1 MYVRHAVVARSFRS
15 AIPAMLK
22 TAILVLALVV
32 PAVAAA
38 QNESSS
44 PQQQAPPM
52 SIEDLM
58 RVQVEPVFGASKRLQ
73 PVTEAPASVT
83 IVTADDIA
91 RYGFR
96 TLADILRSVRGFYV
110 TYDRNYSYIGAR
122 GFALPG
128 DYNTRVLILVD
139 GHRMNDDIYEQAT
152 PGPEL
157 GLDPADFARVEVI
170 RGPASSLYG
179 TSAFFAV
186 VNIVTKT
193 GDAFRGAMGEI
204 DGGSLGTRA
213 GRVGVGRKLA
223 NGVDFVISAAY
234 SNIAGAKHL
243 YFPEYDSPDT
253 NSGVASSLDDEEIGQ
268 TYAKFSI
275 KHFTLSAAFGRRDKG
290 VPTAAFDTVFGDSRF
305 RTKDQHGFVDAQYER
320 DMGAA
325 RLNVRAYADRYDY
338 SGDYPEI
345 HEDIGIPVALSTDY
359 AKGVWMG
366 AEGRVN
372 RPLGSRQALTIG
384 AEFRENLHQDQG
396 VSYQDDLLP
405 GFFSRR
411 QSHLV
416 AGFAEDEIKMTNHL
430 IVNAGVRVDA
440 YSGFSRVAPRVAFIA
455 QSSNGQAFKYLYG
468 TAFRAPNAYELDYY
482 AKNEDALRPETID
495 THEIVWERYVGRWLR
510 TSTSAY
516 YNDVKDLITL
526 TGEDND
532 LAYVNLGHVHA
543 RGLEL
548 EAEMRALWGGIFQ
561 VSYVFQRT
569 KNADSGEEMT
579 NSPRHLTKV
588 LVSLPL
594 PSHVTT
600 SLDMQ
605 ILSSRLTLSGN
616 TVGAAAV
623 ANFTV
628 RVPFG
633 PRMTLATTVRN
644 LFNQAYADPGSAEHR
659 QDAIT
664 QDGRTVRVGLEWSF
678 GKGQRP

>member
-1 MYVRHAVVARSFRS
+1 MHLKSAFVAF
-15 AIPAMLK
+15 ALVIPA
-22 TAILVLALVV
+22 
-32 PAVAAA
+32 AAFA
-38 QNESSS
+38 QNTEST

-83 IVTADDIA
+83 IVTADDIS

-139 GHRMNDDIYEQAT
+139 GHRMNDNIYEQAT

-157 GLDPADFARVEVI
+157 GLDPTDFARVEVI

-186 VNIVTKT
+186 INIVTK
-193 GDAFRGAMGEI
+193 DAEAFKGAMGAIE
-204 DGGSLGTRA
+204 GGSLGTRA
-213 GRVGVGRKLA
+213 GRIGVGRKLA
-223 NGVDFVISAAY
+223 NGVSFVVSGSY
-234 SNIAGAKHL
+234 SNVAGAKRL

-253 NSGVASSLDDEEIGQ
+253 NFGVVSRLDDEGVGQ
-268 TYAKFSI
+268 TYAKLSI
-275 KHFTLSAAFGRRDKG
+275 KHFTLSGAFGRRDKG

-305 RTKDQHGFVDAQYER
+305 RTTDQHGFVDAQYDR
-320 DMGAA
+320 AMGAA
-325 RLNVRAYADRYDY
+325 HVNARAYVDRYYY
-338 SGDYPEI
+338 SGGYPEI
-345 HEDIGIPVALSTDY
+345 HDEIGIPVALSKDY
-359 AKGVWMG
+359 AQGVWMG

-372 RPLGSRQALTIG
+372 RPLGSRQSLTIG
-384 AEFRENLHQDQG
+384 AEFRENLRQDQG
-396 VSYQDDLLP
+396 VSYEDDLLP

-411 QSHLV
+411 RSHLV
-416 AGFAEDEIKMTNHL
+416 AGFAEDEVKVTNH
-430 IVNAGVRVDA
+430 IIINAGVRYDA
-440 YSGFSRVAPRVAFIA
+440 YSGFSRVAPRVGLIL

-468 TAFRAPNAYELDYY
+468 NAFRAPNAYELDYY
-482 AKNEDALRPETID
+482 AQNEDTLRPETID
-495 THEIVWERYVGRWLR
+495 THEIVWERYIGHWLR

-516 YNDVKDLITL
+516 FNDVKGLITL
-526 TGEDND
+526 TGDEDN
-532 LAYVNLGHVHA
+532 LAYVNLGHVQA
-543 RGLEL
+543 KGLEL
-548 EAEMRALWGGIFQ
+548 EAEMRALWGGIAQ
-561 VSYVFQRT
+561 ISYVMQHAE
-569 KNADSGEEMT
+569 NADTGETMT
-579 NSPRHLTKV
+579 NSPKHLAKV
-588 LVSLPL
+588 LISVPL

-605 ILSSRLTLSGN
+605 IMSSRLTLSGG

-623 ANFTV
+623 ANLTI
-628 RVPFG
+628 RVPLG
-633 PRMTLATTVRN
+633 PRMTVATTMHN
-644 LFNQAYADPGSAEHR
+644 LFNETYADPGSAEHR

-664 QDGRTVRVGLEWSF
+664 QDGRTVRVGLEWSL
-678 GKGQRP
+678 GKARRP

>member
-1 MYVRHAVVARSFRS
+1 MYVRS
-15 AIPAMLK
+15 AI
-22 TAILVLALVV
+22 ISLALAL
-32 PAVAAA
+32 PAAA
-38 QNESSS
+38 LAQDANAAA

-52 SIEDLM
+52 SLEDLM

-83 IVTADDIA
+83 IVTADDIS

-139 GHRMNDDIYEQAT
+139 GHRMNDNIYEQAT

-157 GLDPADFARVEVI
+157 GLDPANFARVEVI

-186 VNIVTKT
+186 VNIVTK
-193 GDAFRGAMGEI
+193 DAEAFKGGMGEL

-213 GRVGVGRKLA
+213 GRAAIGHKFA
-223 NGVDFVISAAY
+223 NGASFLLSGTY
-234 SNIAGAKHL
+234 SNIAGAKRL
-243 YFPEYDSPDT
+243 YYPEYDSPDT
-253 NSGVASSLDDEEIGQ
+253 NSGVVSRLDDEETGQ
-268 TYAKFSI
+268 TYAKLTI
-275 KHFTLSAAFGRRDKG
+275 NHFTLSGAFGRRDKG

-305 RTKDQHGFVDAQYER
+305 RTTDQHSFVDAQYDR
-320 DMGAA
+320 AMGAA
-325 RLNVRAYADRYDY
+325 RLNARAYVDRYYY
-338 SGDYPEI
+338 SGTYPEI
-345 HEDIGIPVALSTDY
+345 HDEIGIPVALSTDY
-359 AKGVWMG
+359 AQGVWMG

-372 RPLGSRQALTIG
+372 RPLGSRQSLTIG
-384 AEFRENLHQDQG
+384 AEFRENLRQDQG
-396 VSYQDDLLP
+396 VSYENDLLP

-411 QSHLV
+411 RSHLL
-416 AGFAEDEIKMTNHL
+416 AGFAEDEVKVTNHF
-430 IVNAGVRVDA
+430 IVNAGVRYDA
-440 YSGFSRVAPRVAFIA
+440 YSGFSRVAPRVGFIV

-468 TAFRAPNAYELDYY
+468 NAFRAPNAYELDYY
-482 AKNEDALRPETID
+482 AKNEDNLRPETID

-516 YNDVKDLITL
+516 FNDVKGLITL
-526 TGEDND
+526 SGDEDS
-532 LAYVNLGHVHA
+532 LAYVNLGHVQA
-543 RGLEL
+543 KGLEL
-548 EAEMRALWGGIFQ
+548 EAEMRALWGAIAQ
-561 VSYVFQRT
+561 VSYVLQRT
-569 KNADSGEEMT
+569 ENAETGETMT
-579 NSPRHLTKV
+579 NSPKHLTKV
-588 LVSLPL
+588 LVSVPL

-600 SLDMQ
+600 SLDLQFM
-605 ILSSRLTLSGN
+605 SRRMTLSGH

-623 ANFTV
+623 ANLTI

-633 PRMTLATTVRN
+633 PRMTIATTVRN
-644 LFNQAYADPGSAEHR
+644 LFNDAYADPGSTEHR
-659 QDAIT
+659 QDAIM